1 MEAQGKLW
9 REVFP
14 SVKLNK
20 ELSVLFDT
28 AIVSKVT
35 LNNQGDLLK
44 VCLYSDHIIP
54 YSAIKKATAAIKDVL
69 FKN

>member
-1 MEAQGKLW
+1 MEVKGKLW
-9 REVFP
+9 GEVFP

-20 ELSVLFDT
+20 ELSVLFNT
-28 AIVSKVT
+28 VIVSKVT

-54 YSAIKKATAAIKDVL
+54 
-69 FKN
+69 